1 MRYIT
6 RHIEKTLAAYA
17 EMFGVVLI
25 TGARQVGKSTLLQN
39 CYPKTNYI
47 TFDDDLQLER
57 ASDDPELFLMDNKP
71 PLILDEVQYI
81 PSIFKKI
88 KIDVDKTNESGRFFM
103 TGSQQFSMM
112 KNVTESLAGRAGILS
127 LLPLSFREVN
137 GDTETEQFIPTEE
150 YIQRRTASA
159 LKYDTGY
166 LWEFILNGGMP
177 AFYSGRKCSFE
188 AFYSSY
194 LRTYIDR
201 DISSLA
207 QVGDKGRFVAFLR
220 ALSAH
225 TGQLLNKT
233 ALANEVGITA
243 PTAEK
248 WLTVLESSGI
258 IYRLRPY
265 SSNVLKREIKTPKLY
280 FINPG
285 LAAYLAGWRTAEIL
299 KNGAMSGAYFENYVF
314 CEILKSCYNN
324 GILDPAIYFF
334 RDRDGHE
341 IDFVIEQ
348 NDTLYPIEV
357 KKHANPSN
365 RDCREFAIL
374 EKIPGKTRGTGCV
387 INFNDNLMHLTQKD
401 YALPVRYL

>member
-1 MRYIT
+1 MSILQVLALREYI
-6 RHIEKTLAAYA
+6 
-17 EMFGVVLI
+17 GC
-25 TGARQVGKSTLLQN
+25 N
-39 CYPKTNYI
+39 
-47 TFDDDLQLER
+47 
-57 ASDDPELFLMDNKP
+57 DDPELFLMDNKP

-207 QVGDKGRFVAFLR
+207 QIGDKGRFVAFLPR
-220 ALSAH
+220 FFC
-225 TGQLLNKT
+225 T
-233 ALANEVGITA
+233 
-243 PTAEK
+243 
-248 WLTVLESSGI
+248 
-258 IYRLRPY
+258 
-265 SSNVLKREIKTPKLY
+265 KR
-280 FINPG
+280 
-285 LAAYLAGWRTAEIL
+285 
-299 KNGAMSGAYFENYVF
+299 NGAN
-314 CEILKSCYNN
+314 
-324 GILDPAIYFF
+324 
-334 RDRDGHE
+334 
-341 IDFVIEQ
+341 
-348 NDTLYPIEV
+348 
-357 KKHANPSN
+357 
-365 RDCREFAIL
+365 
-374 EKIPGKTRGTGCV
+374 
-387 INFNDNLMHLTQKD
+387 QKCC
-401 YALPVRYL
+401 LQTVVVHQQR